1 MSWFDPALAWQY
13 LPQLLRGAAMTIGV
27 TVPILIIGWLLAIP
41 VAIGRL
47 SSNRL
52 AANLAFTYVA
62 IFRGTPSLVLLY
74 LIYSGLGHIEAVRES
89 ILWPVLSHAFP
100 CVLIGFGLV
109 HSAYVAE
116 ILKGGLAAVPVGVV
130 EAGSALG
137 LSPMRLFFAVRL
149 PMAMRVA
156 LRAYQNEVVI
166 IIKSTAAVSAITLTD
181 LMAAANEV
189 FYLTYDPFTPLLSAA
204 ALYWIMINV
213 VRGGFNVADKHF
225 NAYLRV
231 R

>member
-1 MSWFDPALAWQY
+1 VSWFDPALAWQY

-47 SSNRL
+47 SRNRL
-52 AANLAFTYVA
+52 AANLAFIYVA

-74 LIYSGLGHIEAVRES
+74 LIYSGLGHIELVQQS
-89 ILWPVLSHAFP
+89 FLWPVLSHAFP

-116 ILKGGLAAVPVGVV
+116 ILKGGLAAVPIGVV
-130 EAGSALG
+130 EAGTALG

-149 PMAMRVA
+149 PMAMRIA

-189 FYLTYDPFTPLLSAA
+189 FYLTYDPFTPLLTAA

-225 NAYLRV
+225 NAHLRV